1 MFLLQM
7 PFTVVRTGE
16 GILAANHRTHESPF
30 PVRVVRLLV
39 RLQVGPPI
47 KDYERNIKYLENR

>member
-7 PFTVVRTGE
+7 PFTVVRASK
-16 GILAANHRTHESPF
+16 GILATNYRTYESPF
-30 PVRVVRLLV
+30 PVRVVRFLV

-47 KDYERNIKYLENR
+47 KDYERKIKYLENR